1 MLRIGST
8 AELQAYY
15 RAIRD
20 TNNGQWI
27 DFEPMIQS
35 AYERLLAPGDT
46 VIDGG
51 ASVGRHTFPMARK
64 VAPHGTVFAIEP
76 LRRFAWLLRAKALVR
91 HPPLGKVIRIRNV
104 ALSNT
109 TGFAEFLEAEEPAY
123 SGLRPRLYPQSDMRV
138 RKRRVRVDTLD
149 NLIPP
154 SSPVKFLKL
163 DLEGGEFD
171 AMRGG
176 IRLIETH
183 RPVIVFEYDRRYTPE
198 FYGFQ
203 HADLLEFFE
212 SLGYRLVDILGIPF
226 DDRSLWDAAE
236 VWYYFAL
243 PREQE
248 LESVIWASE
257 AKE

>member
-1 MLRIGST
+1 M
-8 AELQAYY
+8 
-15 RAIRD
+15 RA
-20 TNNGQWI
+20 
-27 DFEPMIQS
+27 
-35 AYERLLAPGDT
+35 
-46 VIDGG
+46 
-51 ASVGRHTFPMARK
+51 
-64 VAPHGTVFAIEP
+64 
-76 LRRFAWLLRAKALVR
+76 
-91 HPPLGKVIRIRNV
+91 
-104 ALSNT
+104 
-109 TGFAEFLEAEEPAY
+109 
-123 SGLRPRLYPQSDMRV
+123 

-154 SSPVKFLKL
+154 SSRVKFLKL

-183 RPVIVFEYDRRYTPE
+183 RPAIVFEYDRRHTPE

-212 SLGYRLVDILGIPF
+212 RLGYRILDILGIPF
-226 DDRSLWDAAE
+226 DDRSLWEAAE

-248 LESVIWASE
+248 LEPAIWEQLTRQAV
-257 AKE
+257 